1 MLRKRDEQLAKV
13 LQAFA
18 DSTRRTI
25 LEELS
30 LRDDQS
36 LFEIMARLVEKHQL
50 SITRQAISKHLKIL
64 EDAELIETAWS
75 GRTKLHTSCIANH
88 TEMLTRWLEDVTPK
102 ENRSQR

>member
-1 MLRKRDEQLAKV
+1 MLRKRDDQLAKV
-13 LQAFA
+13 LQALA
-18 DSTRRTI
+18 DSNRRMI

-50 SITRQAISKHLKIL
+50 SITRQAISKHLKVL

-88 TEMLTRWLEDVTPK
+88 KELLTLWLEDVTPK
-102 ENRSQR
+102 ENRRER

>member
-88 TEMLTRWLEDVTPK
+88 TAMLTRWLEDVTPK